1 MFARFA
7 IIIFASTFFSHQLF
21 SQGCCSGGS
30 GSPIA
35 GGASQ
40 GVLQKGQMEI
50 GSNYQYAL
58 SSKVYTG
65 SQADTASQNQINK
78 LYSNYL
84 YARVAYGITS
94 KLTVSVEGG
103 YFFNKEII
111 LNHPE
116 NIDNE
121 RKASGFSDLIIFPK
135 YDIYDHTT
143 ENAHTEITV
152 GAGIKIPLG
161 KYNDST
167 YAGTTPALPGF
178 PARNIYYTLPPLVQP
193 TTGSVD
199 YIFYT
204 FAFHEFKRIKF
215 RVFANAMYMYKGY
228 NPLGE
233 KFGDYASVGLFAGKT
248 FFKKFGVTLQAK
260 YEWVDKLVASDIVQG
275 KYSVTPDNTGMR
287 KISLVPQISYN
298 YKQFTVFALTD
309 MPLYQFVNGTQ
320 IASQYLNTIGI
331 TYRFLPK
338 KYLWKKTKNEN
349 L

>member
-7 IIIFASTFFSHQLF
+7 IIIFVSTFFSYQLF

-35 GGASQ
+35 GGSSQ

-58 SSKVYTG
+58 SSKVFTG
-65 SQADTASQNQINK
+65 SIADTESQNQINK
-78 LYSNYL
+78 LYSHYL
-84 YARVAYGITS
+84 YLKFAYGISS
-94 KLTVSVEGG
+94 KLTVSLEGG

-116 NIDNE
+116 NYDNE
-121 RKASGFSDLIIFPK
+121 KKSSGFSDLIIFPK

-143 ENAHTEITV
+143 ENGHTEITV

-161 KYNDST
+161 KYNDSIF
-167 YAGTTPALPGF
+167 AGTTPALTGI

-199 YIFYT
+199 YIFYS
-204 FAFHEFKRIKF
+204 FAFHEFKKKKF
-215 RVFANAMYMYKGY
+215 RVFANAMYMYKGF
-228 NPLGE
+228 NPIGE

-248 FFKKFGVTLQAK
+248 FFRKVGVTFQLK
-260 YEWVDKLVASDIVQG
+260 YEWVDKLIASDDVQG
-275 KYSVTPDNTGMR
+275 KYSVNPDNTGMK
-287 KISLVPQISYN
+287 KISFVPQISYN
-298 YKQFTVFALTD
+298 YKQFTFFALTD
-309 MPLYQFVNGTQ
+309 FPFYQNVNGTQ
-320 IASQYLNTIGI
+320 IASQYLTTAGI
-331 TYRFLPK
+331 TYRFMPA
-338 KYLWKKTKNEN
+338 KYLWKKSKVGE
-349 L
+349 